1 MTGLLRRL
9 ARDEAGVT
17 LPELLV
23 GTFIGAMIM
32 TSVASTIFTSNDLRV
47 RADDRTQIASDLAVV
62 AMRFDLDAAM
72 ATTTAPA
79 RSQATSVSCDTAIN
93 LGLDEGGA
101 PVRYRTVSGS
111 PAGPQW
117 LQRVSGAGTLV
128 VARNVSSCTWRVTQD
143 GSGRETIQVTLS
155 LSGASGESVSQRLR
169 AAPRLW

>member
-1 MTGLLRRL
+1 MTGLLRRV
-9 ARDEAGVT
+9 AREDAGVT

-32 TSVASTIFTSNDLRV
+32 TSVASTIFTTNDLRV
-47 RADDRTQIASDLAVV
+47 RADDRTQVASDLAVV
-62 AMRFDLDAAM
+62 AMRFDMDATM
-72 ATTTAPA
+72 ASPTAPA
-79 RSQATSVSCDTAIN
+79 RSQTGSASCDTAID

-117 LQRVSGAGTLV
+117 LERVSGSGTLV
-128 VARNVSSCTWRVTQD
+128 VARNVSDCTWRVTQD
-143 GSGRETIQVTLS
+143 GSGHQTIQVTLS
-155 LSGASGESVSQRLR
+155 LTGATGESVSQKLR

>member
-1 MTGLLRRL
+1 MTRLMRRF
-9 ARDEAGVT
+9 ASEDVGVT

-47 RADDRTQIASDLAVV
+47 RSDDRTQLASDLAVV
-62 AMRFDLDAAM
+62 VMRFDLDASM
-72 ATTTAPA
+72 ATATAPA
-79 RSQATSVSCDTAIN
+79 RTQTTSTSCDTVIN

-117 LQRVSGAGTLV
+117 LERVSGSGTLV
-128 VARNVSSCTWRVTQD
+128 VARNVSGCSWHVTQD
-143 GSGRETIQVTLS
+143 GSGRSTIQVMLS
-155 LSGASGESVSQRLR
+155 LAGATGESVSQRLR